1 MAIAE
6 ITAVMTSL
14 KAATDIAKGMKDL
27 NDSVEINTKVIDLQN
42 EILNLQ
48 TGLLS
53 LQENYSNLLLE
64 NNSLKNTIENTDNWK
79 KTKEDYNLLEISEG
93 VFVYQSNKE
102 EIKHWLCATCFDNGS
117 KSILQLRNKAIAGHV
132 YTCNSCESK
141 IVDHSKKQE
150 VNISQDSSWM

>member
-79 KTKEDYNLLEISEG
+79 KTKEGYSLLEISEG
-93 VFVYQSNKE
+93 VFVYQSDKE
-102 EIKHWLCATCFDNGS
+102 ELKHWLCATCFDNGK
-117 KSILQLRNKAIAGHV
+117 KSILQLRNKSCAGHV
-132 YTCNSCESK
+132 YTCNACESQ
-141 IVDHSKKQE
+141 IIDHSKKQV
-150 VNISQDSSWM
+150 VNIEQNSSWV